1 MKPSRILLAG
11 AAASLLMAG
20 CSGRSS
26 VETDELKADNQ
37 RLTGELTAL
46 HDEARLLQKQRD
58 EARNEASKLREQRD
72 GLEKQL
78 RGSINRDASSLG
90 GLIQPIEGGK
100 GLRMDQ
106 DLAFTKGSAELT
118 AQGEEALTK
127 VAKLLQGKDYEG
139 TKVIVEGHTDSTPV
153 ARAATKEKFGDNWG
167 LSAMRA
173 AAVVRALQKAGIPA
187 DRIQGAFRGEHAP
200 LKSNATTEGKA
211 ANRRV
216 DIYVSL

>member
-26 VETDELKADNQ
+26 VETEELKADNQ

-78 RGSINRDASSLG
+78 RGSINRDGGSLG
-90 GLIQPIEGGK
+90 DGITVLDGGK
-100 GLRMDQ
+100 GLSLNQ
-106 DLAFTKGSAELT
+106 DFAFAKGSADLN
-118 AQGEEALTK
+118 AQGEQAIAK
-127 VAKLLQGKDYEG
+127 VARMLQNKDYDG

-153 ARAATKEKFGDNWG
+153 VRAATKEKFGDNWG

-173 AAVVRALQKAGIPA
+173 AAVVRALLKAGIPA
-187 DRIQGAFRGEHAP
+187 DRLHGAFRGEHAP